1 MRYEAPPRDD
11 HYPRNLDSRD
21 ISRKPLL
28 FRIDAQAPAAPA
40 DDAAGRAAGV
50 KASKARPLDTGD
62 RVYLESALREGSNW
76 AALGDVMRAT
86 GFEPAPALA
95 LLEDLRREL
104 RIRRPWTLPADRA
117 RVRVFAMMDFP
128 AAMRYADGLRV
139 ARVRPCGDRVRAGT
153 RAQPRRA
160 RDHRHVRSLHQA
172 VRQCRCR
179 KA

>member
-11 HYPRNLDSRD
+11 HYPGNLDSRD

-62 RVYLESALREGSNW
+62 RVYIESALREGSNW
-76 AALGDVMRAT
+76 AALGYVMSAT

-128 AAMRYADGLRV
+128 AAMR
-139 ARVRPCGDRVRAGT
+139 
-153 RAQPRRA
+153 
-160 RDHRHVRSLHQA
+160 
-172 VRQCRCR
+172 
-179 KA
+179 